1 MKELDSYILSELAK
15 IHQTKKE
22 YIEECKQSFL
32 KLDERTKEEIEE
44 LDTEDLE
51 YELRITFDDGFKKA
65 LKYELMLRT
74 DFEIRI

>member
-15 IHQTKKE
+15 INQ
-22 YIEECKQSFL
+22 
-32 KLDERTKEEIEE
+32 TKEEYTKECEKCFLEQSEE
-44 LDTEDLE
+44 TQDEIRNASTEDLE
-51 YELRITFDDGFKKA
+51 YAVWLSTTDDFKKA